1 MNVDRR
7 VRILHLITDLHIGG
21 AENMVAKLVGAMDR
35 ERFENIVVSMTDGG
49 ALWPVIEQADVKV
62 RSLNMRRGV
71 PNPIAVLR
79 LQRLL
84 RTERPDILQTWLY
97 HADLLGLLTRGRA
110 RIPRLAWNLR
120 GSHLELSKFSALL
133 VRALARLSHLPDVVI
148 FNSQAGR
155 RVHERMGYRPRR
167 WEFIPNGVDLEEFR
181 PNAEARTRLRA
192 DLGLCANALLIGL
205 VARYDRMKDHAN
217 FLNAAGILAKTC
229 TDASFAL
236 VGRGIDDTNDKLRV
250 AIAANGLEGCV
261 FLLGER
267 RDVPEITAALD
278 IATSSSSGEGFPNA
292 VGEAMACGI
301 PCVVTDVGDSRL
313 IVDDTGRVVPAKDS
327 RGLAAAWRD
336 LIEIGAESR
345 ANLGSAARRRIRKHY
360 NLSAIIRRYEDL
372 YEELTEDAQPHQR
385 VRSCAANQH
394 QETQG

>member
-1 MNVDRR
+1 MNVDQR

-21 AENMVAKLVGAMDR
+21 AENTVAKLVGAMDR
-35 ERFENIVVSMTDGG
+35 ERFENIVVSMTNGG

-62 RSLNMRRGV
+62 RSLSMRRGV
-71 PNPIAVLR
+71 PNPIAVLQ

-133 VRALARLSHLPDVVI
+133 ARVLARLARFPDVI
-148 FNSQAGR
+148 MFNSQAGR

-167 WEFIPNGVDLEEFR
+167 WEFIPNGFDLEEFR
-181 PNAEARTRLRA
+181 PNAEARTRLRT
-192 DLGLCANALLIGL
+192 DLGLSANALLIGL
-205 VARYDRMKDHAN
+205 VARYDPTKDHAN

-229 TDASFAL
+229 DNASFVL
-236 VGRGIDDTNDKLRV
+236 VGRGTDGTNDKLRA

-292 VGEAMACGI
+292 VGEAMACAV
-301 PCVVTDVGDSRL
+301 PCVVTDVGESRL
-313 IVDDTGRVVPAKDS
+313 IVDDTGRVVTAKDS
-327 RGLAAAWRD
+327 SGLADAWRE
-336 LIEIGAESR
+336 LIEVGAESR
-345 ANLGSAARRRIRKHY
+345 ANLGTAARHRIEKYYSLARVV
-360 NLSAIIRRYEDL
+360 RRYEQL
-372 YEELTEDAQPHQR
+372 YTEL
-385 VRSCAANQH
+385 AAK
-394 QETQG
+394 